1 MRTIGFC
8 LILLGAGLKAPP
20 ILDARQIRCSDCG
33 RPLDQFQPSRP
44 LSDNREICSV
54 CVEQAVL
61 RYTQLSDLY
70 EEARRMMRRFYRLPL
85 PEDVELHMVDDP
97 NQLPGLEMESD
108 GVFKRVGLFTTQ
120 KGDANIYDEAHPER
134 APRVVGH
141 IYAVSGFLPEI
152 TFGVLAHEI
161 GHSIAVGRRV
171 HLDDLSFHEGFA
183 EWLAWKLLIHAGP
196 EYQPALAHFQRKND
210 FYRSALGKFQA
221 YEAKNGTEATFRL
234 VIPDYHLPSFSPEA
248 QEAAE
253 RARAAR

>member
-20 ILDARQIRCSDCG
+20 ILDARQVRCSDCR

-54 CVEQAVL
+54 CVERAVL

-70 EEARRMMRRFYRLPL
+70 EEARRLLYRFYRLPL
-85 PEDVELHMVDDP
+85 PKDVDLHMVDDP

-108 GVFKRVGLFTTQ
+108 GVFKRVGLFTTL
-120 KGDANIYDEAHPER
+120 KGDA
-134 APRVVGH
+134 H

-152 TFGVLAHEI
+152 TFGVLAHEL
-161 GHSIAVGRRV
+161 GHALAVGRRV

-183 EWLAWKLLIHAGP
+183 EWLAWKTLIHAGP
-196 EYQPALAHFQRKND
+196 AYQPALDHFQRKNE
-210 FYRSALGKFQA
+210 FYRSALARFQA
-221 YEAKNGTEATFRL
+221 HEEKYGTESVFRL
-234 VIPDYHLPSFSPEA
+234 VLPDYRLPSFSPEA
-248 QEAAE
+248 EEAAE
-253 RARAAR
+253 KARTAR